1 MRPKTFPA
9 TTYSGNS
16 RQRLQE
22 IREGLKQ
29 PSKSS
34 GQGLPIG
41 AGSENSLDPKILI
54 GKDAARQQ
62 QMRQT
67 PKFGPYQK
75 ALREIR
81 YSLLPFANESST
93 TAAVEV
99 NRQMLQELVNAGC
112 DQVRMSWE
120 QGLALL
126 SKQVCT
132 LGWRK
137 DFGGGCQNRGNA
149 LILLAVILLYE
160 QQSRW
165 IYWGQICL
173 VCGSFMLK
181 TIMVSSRI
189 PLWFPQLIYETEQ
202 GSLFFLNLFFLF
214 CFFVFPA
221 MLRNKP

>member
-34 GQGLPIG
+34 AQGLPVG
-41 AGSENSLDPKILI
+41 PNSDAPLAAKVLG

-62 QMRQT
+62 QTRAT

-81 YSLLPFANESST
+81 YSLLPFANESGTS
-93 TAAVEV
+93 AAAEV

-112 DQVRMSWE
+112 DQVGAPEAPAGAVTVSQPSEHSGGSQRSC
-120 QGLALL
+120 GCP
-126 SKQVCT
+126 SKAPT
-132 LGWRK
+132 
-137 DFGGGCQNRGNA
+137 
-149 LILLAVILLYE
+149 
-160 QQSRW
+160 
-165 IYWGQICL
+165 
-173 VCGSFMLK
+173 
-181 TIMVSSRI
+181 
-189 PLWFPQLIYETEQ
+189 
-202 GSLFFLNLFFLF
+202 
-214 CFFVFPA
+214 
-221 MLRNKP
+221 